1 MFPFTF
7 AGLLSTPAPSAA
19 YLGIAF
25 IALFAVMAVL
35 VGPDYDQQNI
45 PAKRTRTYSS
55 FPKKGLGDCQ
65 PLFS

>member
-19 YLGIAF
+19 YLGIAA

-45 PAKRTRTYSS
+45 PAK
-55 FPKKGLGDCQ
+55 KD
-65 PLFS
+65 

>member
-35 VGPDYDQQNI
+35 VGPDYDQQKH
-45 PAKRTRTYSS
+45 PCQ
-55 FPKKGLGDCQ
+55 KGLELLI
-65 PLFS
+65 LFLKRG